1 LFRDAFLSKKLS
13 EELFCRLAGVSFL
26 TFQSTLDA
34 VDSVDPIPRFQKFLV
49 ALSILDDK
57 LGFAVNC

>member
-1 LFRDAFLSKKLS
+1 LFRDAFLSKEFP
-13 EELFCRLAGVSFL
+13 EELFCRFTGVSSH

-34 VDSVDPIPRFQKFLV
+34 LDSVDPIPRFQKFLV